1 MSKKEEKVVDNSL
14 LLIID
19 PQYDFVDK
27 LGKLYV
33 EGADIAVENIA
44 QFLVKNMD
52 CFKDV
57 VITQDTHQR
66 FHISSQYFWDEKVK
80 PGTVITKED
89 ILQARYIPLATRDEI
104 DYELMFEG
112 IDKYGPITIWPNH
125 CLEGTNGQSIPLKL
139 MREVNNW
146 GVRKRRSY
154 IIQKKGDIP
163 VLESF
168 SALTEERIFG
178 TKQFWRNQKYDKV
191 YICGFCKDYCVAY
204 TVIDMIKT
212 GDYENKLV
220 FVDPCMS
227 SISKDSKI
235 LEIYEK
241 AIKEHGATR
250 ITKI

>member
-1 MSKKEEKVVDNSL
+1 MSIKEEKVVDNSL
-14 LLIID
+14 FLIID

-33 EGADIAVENIA
+33 KGADTAIENIA
-44 QFLVKNMD
+44 QFLVKNRD

-66 FHISSQYFWDEKVK
+66 FHISSQWFWDDKVK

-89 ILQARYIPLATRDEI
+89 IKSAKYIPLATRDEI
-104 DYELMFEG
+104 DYDLMFEG
-112 IDKYGPITIWPNH
+112 IDKYGPITIWPSH
-125 CLEGTNGQSIPLKL
+125 CLEGTSGQSIPLKL

-146 GVRKRRSY
+146 GIRKRRSY

-168 SALTEERIFG
+168 SALTEENILG
-178 TKQFWRNQKYDKV
+178 VKQFWRNQKYDKV
-191 YICGFCKDYCVAY
+191 YICGFAKDYCVAY
-204 TVIDMIKT
+204 TVADMIKT
-212 GDYENKLV
+212 GEYENKLV
-220 FVDPCMS
+220 FVEPCMS
-227 SISKDSKI
+227 SISKDYDGKI
-235 LEIYEK
+235 YKEAIEK
-241 AIKEHGATR
+241 HGATK

>member
-1 MSKKEEKVVDNSL
+1 MKKDVVDNSL

-19 PQYDFVDK
+19 PQFDFVDK
-27 LGKLYV
+27 SGKMYV
-33 EGADIAVENIA
+33 EGADTAVDNIV

-57 VITQDTHQR
+57 VITQDTHQK
-66 FHISSQYFWDEKVK
+66 FHIASPCFWDEKKMK

-89 ILQARYIPLATRDEI
+89 IKSAKYIPLATREEI
-104 DYELMFEG
+104 DYDLMFEG
-112 IDKYGPITIWPNH
+112 IDKYGPITIWPHH
-125 CLEGTNGQSIPLKL
+125 CLEGTKGASIPLSL

-146 GVRKRRSY
+146 GVLKRRSY

-168 SALTEERIFG
+168 SALTEENIFG
-178 TKQFWRNQKYDKV
+178 TKTFWRNQKYDKV
-191 YICGFCKDYCVAY
+191 YVCGFCKDYCVAY
-204 TVIDMIKT
+204 TVADMIKT
-212 GDYENKLV
+212 GDYEDKLV
-220 FVDPCMS
+220 FVEPCMS
-227 SISKDSKI
+227 SITKDSKA

-241 AIKEHGATR
+241 AIKEHGATK